1 MPSATRGPH
10 GMGDPLGP
18 SGLLKASLNES
29 NRQQMHQNV
38 KLYNSLEFVYKMGI
52 EAFNLLNFLSSQ
64 LLFFSWPHEAS
75 AKTFYY
81 FISSLTTLFNSSCK
95 RPETAAGR

>member
-1 MPSATRGPH
+1 
-10 GMGDPLGP
+10 MGDQLGP

-38 KLYNSLEFVYKMGI
+38 KLYNSWELVYKKGI

-64 LLFFSWPHEAS
+64 LLSFSPGPVKHPQKLLTKAV
-75 AKTFYY
+75 
-81 FISSLTTLFNSSCK
+81 IVCSLKES
-95 RPETAAGR
+95 

>member
-1 MPSATRGPH
+1 
-10 GMGDPLGP
+10 MGDRLGP

-38 KLYNSLEFVYKMGI
+38 KLYNSLEFLYKMGI

-64 LLFFSWPHEAS
+64 LLSFKVGMLKRGLKAS
-75 AKTFYY
+75 QH
-81 FISSLTTLFNSSCK
+81 
-95 RPETAAGR
+95 R